1 MSLTDTRKWG
11 KSMNRIMMGAVALIG
26 ATAPGYAVAQTQT
39 GFGSAVLET
48 LRNCPPSP
56 TTACDG
62 RGTGQG
68 IVARASDGGEGKS
81 ATKTFSPG
89 GGNNAFGA
97 VLFTGIGF
105 PEMKASVTASGL
117 SRISTALYGFQ
128 TYTYTGTTAL
138 SLELFADFHINGSS
152 TDNRDGTFPGG
163 AIAAAAFAVWKTS
176 DFNFFAQPDYAGDGG
191 FSTAASLYNQG
202 YLFGA
207 ADCAGLEDGSPT
219 ALAIN
224 YQSQTLTGGEAHVEV
239 SQDVCNNANPLDD
252 ALIINPGDTFV
263 VAAFAQ
269 VIANR
274 NAFVNATGTFDI
286 GFSSNMSATDIA
298 AFQANTSFASGA
310 VAGVPEP
317 TTWAMLMLGFGGM
330 GVALRR
336 RSPARA
342 RICFA

>member
-1 MSLTDTRKWG
+1 MK
-11 KSMNRIMMGAVALIG
+11 KMMLGAVALIG
-26 ATAPGYAVAQTQT
+26 ATASGQAVAQTQA
-39 GFGSAVLET
+39 GYGSAVYET
-48 LRNCPPSP
+48 IRNCPPAS

-62 RGTGQG
+62 SGTGQG
-68 IVARASDGGEGKS
+68 VAGRSSDGGEGKS

-89 GGNNAFGA
+89 GGNSAFGA
-97 VLFTGIGF
+97 VTFAGFGF
-105 PEMKASVTASGL
+105 PEMKASVSAGGL
-117 SRISTALYGFQ
+117 ARMSSALYGYQ

-152 TDNRDGTFPGG
+152 TDNRNGTFPGG
-163 AIAAAAFAVWKTS
+163 AIAAAAFAVWKVA
-176 DFNFFAQPDYAGDGG
+176 DFNYFAQPDYAGDGG

-202 YLFGA
+202 HLFGA

-224 YQSQTLTGGEAHVEV
+224 YQRQVLTGGEAHVEV

-252 ALIINPGDTFV
+252 ALTINPGDTFV

-274 NAFVNATGTFDI
+274 NAFVDATGTFDI

-298 AFQANTSFASGA
+298 SFQANTSFASGA
-310 VAGVPEP
+310 VPEP
-317 TTWAMLMLGFGGM
+317 TTWAMLMLGFGCVGYAM
-330 GVALRR
+330 RR

-342 RICFA
+342 RIRFA